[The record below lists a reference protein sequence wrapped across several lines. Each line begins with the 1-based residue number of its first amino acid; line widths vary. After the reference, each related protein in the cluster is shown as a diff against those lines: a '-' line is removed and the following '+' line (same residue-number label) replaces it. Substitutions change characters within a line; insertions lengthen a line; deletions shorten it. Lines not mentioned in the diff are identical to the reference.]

1 MSSRGKQGEKVL
13 YKSNNKRCTSVN
25 PHANIKEPIVLNKQ
39 NSDNVIGNSNV
50 SHINVQNDS
59 PFNAL
64 IYFQKSLDIDSSVII
79 NGEITDKNNISEY
92 IYFYQDLAEIIDHAC
107 DENGINLLNTE
118 EEVDIASISF
128 SMQPFIYL

>member
-13 YKSNNKRCTSVN
+13 YKSNNKRYTSVN

-64 IYFQKSLDIDSSVII
+64 IYFQKLLDIDSSVII